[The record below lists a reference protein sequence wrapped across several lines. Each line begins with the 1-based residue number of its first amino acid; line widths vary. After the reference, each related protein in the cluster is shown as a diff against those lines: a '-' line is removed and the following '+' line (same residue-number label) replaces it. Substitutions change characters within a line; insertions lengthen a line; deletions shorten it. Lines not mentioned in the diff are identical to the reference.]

1 MAAMAGSSL
10 SILVEFQNAISKPL
24 LKRFEMVTSIIMNIS
39 TKEAHHIF
47 PTILESIFGFGHEP
61 GWNLEYI
68 NKIKTPDEYEYG
80 RAFLSPT
87 GPLMKL
93 VYRLQSDP
101 YISYDFP
108 LHCLPAPTRRLI
120 EEGAV
125 PAFYANKLQMQAF
138 GRPYLTLTPFEL
150 FLFHFAFMLVSPKS
164 KLNCPIWG
172 HFSAFLYPTLV
183 EDYLDYLLPLEKQQ
197 LPAIPHMPSL
207 VRSPVIQS
215 QNTGSSMQSSHSSIS
230 PKYIPGL
237 HLLKSSIITTQ
248 KQPFKSPSVID
259 QSGTEMWHSEALIQ
273 VFSDFW
279 LNQNS
284 ANVNQLGV
292 LYQNEELYVPTIN
305 HIRIARVLVKHLHYF
320 VNSALPPIASPPYY
334 QQLPTSIDQFKKTT
348 VLGIIQK
355 RLYTFLRH
363 AFHWWPLDSSFRLLL
378 ETWLS
383 YIQPWRYVSQSKF
396 PLHSSEDDDNAII
409 QDRWYSFVVDNLLF
423 YSAIFHQIL
432 PRFFRMDLTSPHNA
446 YMMFRITKV
455 FSNPN
460 LVTMLHKAEEDMY
473 QPIFLQASTSRDIG
487 GSYLSPD
494 HRLNAALNVQISE
507 LERPGFQYVPLF
519 DRATIDTV
527 RKLLIHIAHAKKE
540 VGTSENAEKSS
551 QFNLPTLWLKIGS
564 FFNTN
569 NLSAENESIE
579 LQRKTRQHLEMVE
592 NQLQYIFDI
601 SPPEVLFQEENKDSP
616 TLSNGSAQKYSL
628 SDDTLP
634 EFETTCNGKRLTD
647 AGRHQLMNKLRTSN
661 VSYQGDPDLQPVRSF
676 ENAFLVQNL
685 YNICCQVNNQCS
697 STINN
702 LYYREDFFGRVM
714 RAFIQPP
721 LCLKDFYSP
730 NKLRITSISSKPH
743 ISLRFFASYYMLFR
757 LLILYM
763 ILYLFY
769 DISIITY
776 FIVLFIIIIFYGI
789 GHAVFIKQPI
799 KSSPKNSVQ
808 SFEDSLY
815 NFEYDK

>member
-1 MAAMAGSSL
+1 MAAMTGGSL

-24 LKRFEMVTSIIMNIS
+24 LKRFEMVTSIIMSIS

-68 NKIKTPDEYEYG
+68 NKIKTPEEYEYG
-80 RAFLSPT
+80 RAFLSPN

-101 YISYDFP
+101 YLSYDFP

-125 PAFYANKLQMQAF
+125 P
-138 GRPYLTLTPFEL
+138 
-150 FLFHFAFMLVSPKS
+150 
-164 KLNCPIWG
+164 
-172 HFSAFLYPTLV
+172 
-183 EDYLDYLLPLEKQQ
+183 DYLDYLLPLEKQQ
-197 LPAIPHMPSL
+197 IPAIPHMPSL

-215 QNTGSSMQSSHSSIS
+215 QNTGSPIQSSHSSVS

-237 HLLKSSIITTQ
+237 RLFKSSVVTAQ
-248 KQPFKSPSVID
+248 KQPFKSPSVLD

-320 VNSALPPIASPPYY
+320 VNSALPPISSPPYY

-383 YIQPWRYVSQSKF
+383 YIQPWRYVSQTKPNLRSNN
-396 PLHSSEDDDNAII
+396 EEDDNAII

-460 LVTMLHKAEEDMY
+460 LVAMLHKAEEEMY

-507 LERPGFQYVPLF
+507 LERPGFQYLPLF
-519 DRATIDTV
+519 DRTTVDTV
-527 RKLLIHIAHAKKE
+527 RKLLINIAHAKKE
-540 VGTSENAEKSS
+540 VRTSEQAEKSS
-551 QFNLPTLWLKIGS
+551 QFNFPTIWLKMAS
-564 FFNTN
+564 FFNPN
-569 NLSAENESIE
+569 NFSGDSDSIE

-601 SPPEVLFQEENKDSP
+601 APPEVLFYDDNKDNN
-616 TLSNGSAQKYSL
+616 SNLTNGDVHKQCQH
-628 SDDTLP
+628 DETLP
-634 EFETTCNGKRLTD
+634 DFETTYEGKRLTD
-647 AGRHQLMNKLRTSN
+647 VGRHQLMNRLRTAN

-676 ENAFLVQNL
+676 ENGFLVQNL
-685 YNICCQVNNQCS
+685 YNICCQINNQCS
-697 STINN
+697 TTIHN
-702 LYYREDFFGRVM
+702 LYYREDFLGRVM
-714 RAFIQPP
+714 RAYIQPP
-721 LCLKDFYSP
+721 LCLRDFYSP
-730 NKLRITSISSKPH
+730 NKLRITSMSSKPH
-743 ISLRFFASYYMLFR
+743 ISLRLFASYYILFR
-757 LLILYM
+757 LLLLYL
-763 ILYLFY
+763 ILYLCY
-769 DISIITY
+769 DISFITY
-776 FIVLFIIIIFYGI
+776 FIILFLIIFFYGI
-789 GHAVFIKQPI
+789 VHGIFIKQPA
-799 KSSPKNSVQ
+799 KPPPRNCSG
-808 SFEDSLY
+808 SFEDLLS
-815 NFEYDK
+815 NFE

>member
-1 MAAMAGSSL
+1 MAAMTGGSL

-24 LKRFEMVTSIIMNIS
+24 LKRFEMVTSIIMSIS

-68 NKIKTPDEYEYG
+68 NKIKTPEEYEYG
-80 RAFLSPT
+80 RAFLSPN

-101 YISYDFP
+101 YLSYDFP

-125 PAFYANKLQMQAF
+125 PVFYANKLQMQAF

-164 KLNCPIWG
+164 RLNCPIWG

-197 LPAIPHMPSL
+197 IPAIPHMPSL

-215 QNTGSSMQSSHSSIS
+215 QNTGSPIQSSHSSVS

-237 HLLKSSIITTQ
+237 RLFKSSVVTAQ
-248 KQPFKSPSVID
+248 KQPFKSPSVLD

-320 VNSALPPIASPPYY
+320 VNSALPPISSPPYY

-383 YIQPWRYVSQSKF
+383 YIQPWRYVSQTKPNLRSNN
-396 PLHSSEDDDNAII
+396 EEDDNAII

-460 LVTMLHKAEEDMY
+460 LVAMLHKAEEEMY

-507 LERPGFQYVPLF
+507 LERPGFQYLPLF
-519 DRATIDTV
+519 DRTTVDTV
-527 RKLLIHIAHAKKE
+527 RKLLINIAHAKKE
-540 VGTSENAEKSS
+540 VRASEQAEKSS
-551 QFNLPTLWLKIGS
+551 QFNFPTIWLKMAS
-564 FFNTN
+564 FFNPN
-569 NLSAENESIE
+569 NFSGDSDSIE

-601 SPPEVLFQEENKDSP
+601 APPEVLFYDDNKDNN
-616 TLSNGSAQKYSL
+616 SNLTNGDVHKQCQHNE
-628 SDDTLP
+628 TLP
-634 EFETTCNGKRLTD
+634 DFETTYEGKRLTD
-647 AGRHQLMNKLRTSN
+647 VGRHQLMNRLRTAN

-676 ENAFLVQNL
+676 ENGFLVQNL
-685 YNICCQVNNQCS
+685 YNICCQINNQCS
-697 STINN
+697 TTIHN
-702 LYYREDFFGRVM
+702 LYYREDFLGRVM
-714 RAFIQPP
+714 RAYIQPP
-721 LCLKDFYSP
+721 LCLRDFYSP
-730 NKLRITSISSKPH
+730 NQLRITSMSSKPH
-743 ISLRFFASYYMLFR
+743 ISLRLFASYYILFR
-757 LLILYM
+757 LLLLYL
-763 ILYLFY
+763 ILYLCY
-769 DISIITY
+769 DISFITY
-776 FIVLFIIIIFYGI
+776 FIILFLIIFFYGI
-789 GHAVFIKQPI
+789 VHGIFIKQPA
-799 KSSPKNSVQ
+799 KPPPRNRSG
-808 SFEDSLY
+808 SFEDLMC
-815 NFEYDK
+815 NFE